1 MKMRKLCTVVLSIVL
16 IFAFATNASAASYNS
31 GDVGGNVV
39 IQPEDTITYT
49 DKTISTKFTAL
60 WGVRV
65 IFEDY
70 DHTEIKSV
78 VVPVGDNAP
87 GTSSAPE
94 DPSREGYTFI
104 GWQRTDG
111 KEGTATLN
119 DDGTVTNITGPGA
132 IIFTAVYTENKPTPP
147 DKPDRPT
154 PPTDP
159 DDPTPPIDP
168 DDPTPPT
175 DPDDPT
181 PPTNPDDPTPPTDP
195 DDPTPPSKPDTP
207 TPPTKPNEIYDNV
220 PKTGDTSNIALWIA
234 AMCVSGIGLIFIR
247 RKLQCK

>member
-1 MKMRKLCTVVLSIVL
+1 MKMRKLCMDVLSIVL

-31 GDVGGNVV
+31 GDVSGNVV

-60 WGVRV
+60 WGVHV

-70 DHTEIKSV
+70 DHTEIKNA

-94 DPSREGYTFI
+94 DSSRDGYTFT

-111 KEGTATLN
+111 KNGTAILN
-119 DDGTVTNITGPGA
+119 DDGTVTNINGPGA
-132 IIFTAVYTENKPTPP
+132 IIFTAVYTENKAV
-147 DKPDRPT
+147 
-154 PPTDP
+154 PPTDS
-159 DDPTPPIDP
+159 DASTPPADP

-175 DPDDPT
+175 DSDDPT
-181 PPTNPDDPTPPTDP
+181 PPADSDASEPPSNPDAPTPT
-195 DDPTPPSKPDTP
+195 TKPD
-207 TPPTKPNEIYDNV
+207 EIYDNV
-220 PKTGDTSNIALWIA
+220 PETGDTFCISLWIA

-247 RKLQCK
+247 RKRNASS